1 MKNKFGLLESDL
13 TWIVEVISSHRQVEQ
28 AFIFGSR
35 AKGNFRP
42 GSDVDL
48 ALKGKNLDFET
59 VSKISY
65 ILNEETLMPYK
76 FDVINYHRIQEP
88 ELVLYIDRIGIEV
101 FNRKK
106 ESQLVED
113 TKGSLHVKG
122 LFDFQTCQVSET

>member
-13 TWIVEVISSHRQVEQ
+13 TSILEVISIHQHVDQV
-28 AFIFGSR
+28 FIFGSR

-42 GSDVDL
+42 GSDVNL

-59 VSKISY
+59 VRKISY

-76 FDVINYHRIQEP
+76 FDVVNYHSIQEADMIHH
-88 ELVLYIDRIGIEV
+88 IDRVGIEV

-106 ESQLVED
+106 ASQLVED
-113 TKGSLHVKG
+113 NKGS
-122 LFDFQTCQVSET
+122 

>member
-13 TWIVEVISSHRQVEQ
+13 TSIVEVISSQQQVDQ
-28 AFIFGSR
+28 ALIFGSR

-48 ALKGKNLDFET
+48 ALKGENLDFET
-59 VSKISY
+59 VSIISY

-76 FDVINYHRIQEP
+76 FDVVNYYSIQEP
-88 ELVLYIDRIGIEV
+88 ELVLHIDRVGIEI

-113 TKGSLHVKG
+113 IKGS
-122 LFDFQTCQVSET
+122 

>member
-13 TWIVEVISSHRQVEQ
+13 TSIVEVISRHQQVDQ

-59 VSKISY
+59 ASKIGY

-76 FDVINYHRIQEP
+76 FDVVNYHSIQEP
-88 ELVLYIDRIGIEV
+88 ELINHIDRVGIEV

-106 ESQLVED
+106 ESHSLER
-113 TKGSLHVKG
+113 TK
-122 LFDFQTCQVSET
+122 

>member
-13 TWIVEVISSHRQVEQ
+13 TSIVEVISSHQQVEQ

-42 GSDVDL
+42 GSDL
-48 ALKGKNLDFET
+48 ALKGKNLDFEM

-76 FDVINYHRIQEP
+76 FDVVNYHSIQEP
-88 ELVLYIDRIGIEV
+88 ELIHHIDRVGIEV

-106 ESQLVED
+106 E
-113 TKGSLHVKG
+113 G
-122 LFDFQTCQVSET
+122 LLMESK

>member
-13 TWIVEVISSHRQVEQ
+13 TSIVEVISSLHQVDQ

-76 FDVINYHRIQEP
+76 FDVVNYHSIQEP
-88 ELVLYIDRIGIEV
+88 ELIDHIDRVGIEV

-106 ESQLVED
+106 ESHFLESA
-113 TKGSLHVKG
+113 K
-122 LFDFQTCQVSET
+122 

>member
-1 MKNKFGLLESDL
+1 MKNKFGLLESDM
-13 TWIVEVISSHRQVEQ
+13 TSIMEVISNHDGVDQ
-28 AFIFGSR
+28 AFLFGSR
-35 AKGNFRP
+35 AKGNFKP

-76 FDVINYHRIQEP
+76 FDVINYHSIREP
-88 ELVLYIDRIGIEV
+88 ELIHPIDRAGIEV

-106 ESQLVED
+106 ESHFLESS
-113 TKGSLHVKG
+113 K
-122 LFDFQTCQVSET
+122 